1 MSKKTKHKEEENQNK
16 WREFAEEQDS
26 EEIEEQQGDEFSARE
41 EIEFPGRDKLED
53 QLTAM
58 EKKVEEYKDKT
69 VRYRAEMENFRRRAE
84 RDVANAHKYGTEKLL
99 MDLLPI
105 VDSMVRG
112 LESPES
118 HDPHAKSMREGIG
131 LTLDLLHK
139 TLSKHGVKIIDPK
152 PGESFN
158 PELHEA
164 MSAVK
169 DPKAKPNTVV
179 QVVQK
184 GYELNGRV
192 LRAAM
197 VIVAQ

>member
-1 MSKKTKHKEEENQNK
+1 MSKEDNKKEENQDK
-16 WREFAEEQDS
+16 WREFAEEQENS
-26 EEIEEQQGDEFSARE
+26 EDAFEELPEID
-41 EIEFPGRDKLED
+41 FPSRDNLED

-58 EKKVEEYKDKT
+58 EKKVDEYKDKAM
-69 VRYRAEMENFRRRAE
+69 RAHAEMENFRRRAE
-84 RDVANAHKYGTEKLL
+84 RDVEKAHKFGNEKLL
-99 MDLLPI
+99 VDLLPV
-105 VDSMVRG
+105 VDSMIRG

-118 HDPHAKSMREGIG
+118 HDPHVKSMREGIG

-139 TLSKHGVKIIDPK
+139 TLSKHGVKTIDPE
-152 PGESFN
+152 PGEVFN

-164 MSAVK
+164 MSAVQ
-169 DPKAKPNTVV
+169 DPNAKPNTIV